1 MAILGWIVFGLVV
14 GILAR
19 FILPGPHPMGFVLTT
34 LLGIA
39 GSFVGGMIGSLLHG
53 GGLDISQTSGWIGS
67 IVGAILLLLGYSMVS
82 KRM

>member
-1 MAILGWIVFGLVV
+1 
-14 GILAR
+14 
-19 FILPGPHPMGFVLTT
+19 MGFILTT

-53 GGLDISQTSGWIGS
+53 GPLDIAQPSGWIGS
-67 IVGAILLLLGYSMVS
+67 IVGAILLLVGYSMVS